1 MGNRAVYVY
10 KRQMEEKQITEIRD
24 KVAEYLDQ
32 ERLKQAIETLGQE
45 IESLQDWDLRTRHN
59 EMQTA
64 YRYMLEYLRM
74 GMPDPDRERLHG
86 ELVARC
92 YMLNDLIYISRL
104 TEHSTK
110 VYFQMRRRYKNLEEF
125 GNLYARM
132 KETYANIDVAGSLPE
147 EECHNLYKQLIEE
160 REKSLQQLF
169 AMVWSSVMWSKGDA
183 AAVAEFIGDNE
194 IPANDRAVIVSAIML
209 GLIKCFEPVKLS
221 LLCQIAASEESLLST
236 RAVVAVIIAVS
247 LYDDRIKHY
256 PEIEHALE
264 SLMEVPHMA
273 SRMQTVQI
281 QLLRCRETQKID
293 RKMREEII
301 PAMMKNPKFKGEH
314 INIEIIKE
322 IEEDEDKNPE
332 WKKWVES
339 DNIKGKIEE
348 MAKWQFEGA
357 DVYMSTFAQL
367 KTFPFFGEIGNWF
380 RPFDPTVPAIAELL
394 PKGSWQKKS
403 LISSICASPF
413 FCNSDKY
420 SFCFTFKQVSQEQR
434 DMLMQQV
441 PDEGEIAESDS
452 TTPGKPTKEKL
463 AEKESNQYIQDLYRF
478 FKLSNFRH
486 EFNDPFALPLN
497 MVESKSMSSFAGK
510 GKSLIEIFRY
520 LVEKEYYEEAYNAG
534 RMYEAGNE
542 CDVQFFQ
549 EMGYCLQKS
558 RRYNEAIDYY
568 TKADIIQPDTLW
580 TMRHI
585 AQCYRLQGELEK
597 ALSYYQLAEELAPE
611 NISLLLQAGESF
623 ASTKRYEEA
632 FARFFKVEF
641 LKPGSHRALR
651 AIAWCSF
658 MTGKDGQARN
668 YYKKLMD
675 MGGASW
681 EDYLNAAHIEW
692 VEHNNA
698 KAFELYT
705 KAKEITGSDK
715 VAAQILNDKEILV
728 ARGLSEKEVLLLR
741 DLMY

>member
-1 MGNRAVYVY
+1 MD
-10 KRQMEEKQITEIRD
+10 EKQITEIRN
-24 KVAEYLDQ
+24 KVTGYLKKD
-32 ERLKQAIETLGQE
+32 RLKQAIETLGQE
-45 IESLQDWDLRTRHN
+45 IETLQDWDLRTRHN

-64 YRYMLEYLRM
+64 YRYLLEYFKT
-74 GMPDPDRERLHG
+74 GMPDPDRERLHS
-86 ELVARC
+86 ELIARC

-110 VYFQMRRRYKNLEEF
+110 VYFLMRRKYKNLEEIKKVHS
-125 GNLYARM
+125 RI
-132 KETYANIDVAGSLPE
+132 KENYANIDVTNSLPD
-147 EECHNLYKQLIEE
+147 EECHNLQMQLTAE
-160 REKSLQQLF
+160 REKLLQQLF
-169 AMVWSSVMWSKGDA
+169 GMTWSSVMWSKSDA
-183 AAVAEFIGDNE
+183 ENITEIINDSE
-194 IPANDRAVIVSAIML
+194 IPVNDRAVIVSAIML
-209 GLIKCFEPVKLS
+209 GLMKCFEPIKLAT
-221 LLCQIAASEESLLST
+221 LCRIAASEESLLST
-236 RAVVAVIIAVS
+236 RAIVSLVIAVS
-247 LYDDRIKHY
+247 LYEERIKHY
-256 PEIEHALE
+256 PEVKFALE
-264 SLMEVPHMA
+264 ALQENKFFT
-273 SRMQTVQI
+273 SRIKTIQI
-281 QLLRCRETQKID
+281 QLLRCRETLKID
-293 RKMREEII
+293 QKMREEII
-301 PAMMKNPKFKGEH
+301 PAMMKNPKFKGER

-332 WKKWVES
+332 WKQWVEK
-339 DNIKGKIEE
+339 DNIKSKIEE

-380 RPFDPTVPAIAELL
+380 RPFDPTVPAIAEIV
-394 PKGSWQKKS
+394 PKNSWQNKS

-441 PDEGEIAESDS
+441 PDEGEIAESNDALPNS
-452 TTPGKPTKEKL
+452 RLKEKT

-486 EFNDPFALPLN
+486 EFDDPFAMSLN
-497 MVESKSMSSFAGK
+497 MVESSSL
-510 GKSLIEIFRY
+510 SPLISNGSDLIDIFHY

-534 RMYEAGNE
+534 KRYEANNE
-542 CDVQFFQ
+542 CDVQFYQ
-549 EMGYCLQKS
+549 EMGYCLQKR

-568 TKADIIQPDTLW
+568 TKADIIKPDTLW

-597 ALSYYQLAEELAPE
+597 ALCYYQLAEELAPE
-611 NISLLLQAGESF
+611 NISLLLQTGESF

-641 LKPGSHRALR
+641 LKPGSQRALR

-658 MTGKDGQARN
+658 ITGKDEQARS
-668 YYKKLMD
+668 YYKKLYEMS
-675 MGGASW
+675 GASW

-692 VEHNNA
+692 VNHNNSQA
-698 KAFELYT
+698 MELYS
-705 KAKEITGSDK
+705 KAKEICGADK
-715 VAAQILNDKEILV
+715 IAEQIMNDKEILY
-728 ARGLSEKEVLLLR
+728 ARGMSEKELLLLR

>member
-10 KRQMEEKQITEIRD
+10 KLQMEEKQITEIRD

-45 IESLQDWDLRTRHN
+45 IENLQDWDLRTRHN

-74 GMPDPDRERLHG
+74 GMPDPDRERLYG

-110 VYFQMRRRYKNLEEF
+110 VYFQMRRKHKNLEEF
-125 GNLYARM
+125 GKFHARI
-132 KETYANIDVAGSLPE
+132 KETYANIDVARSLPE
-147 EECHNLYKQLIEE
+147 EECHNLHKQLIEE
-160 REKSLQQLF
+160 RERSLQQLF

-183 AAVAEFIGDNE
+183 AAVSEFIGDTE
-194 IPANDRAVIVSAIML
+194 IPVNDRALIVSAVML
-209 GLIKCFEPVKLS
+209 GLIKCFEPVKMT
-221 LLCQIAASEESLLST
+221 LLCQIAASGESLLST
-236 RAVVAVIIAVS
+236 RAIVAVIIAVS

-256 PEIEHALE
+256 PEAGEALE
-264 SLMEVPHMA
+264 SLMETPHMA
-273 SRMQTVQI
+273 SRIQAIQI
-281 QLLRCRETQKID
+281 QLLRCRETQEID

-301 PAMMKNPKFKGEH
+301 PAMMKNPKFKGER

-441 PDEGEIAESDS
+441 PDEQEMAESDS
-452 TTPGKPTKEKL
+452 TMPGKPAKEKL

-486 EFNDPFALPLN
+486 EFDDPFMLPLN
-497 MVESKSMSSFAGK
+497 MTESRTMSPLIGNGK
-510 GKSLIEIFRY
+510 NLIEIFRY

-534 RMYEAGNE
+534 RKYEAGNE

-568 TKADIIQPDTLW
+568 TKADIINPDSLW

-597 ALSYYQLAEELAPE
+597 ALSYYQFAEELAPE
-611 NISLLLQAGESF
+611 NISLLLQTGDCF

-658 MTGKDGQARN
+658 ITGKDMQARN

-675 MGGASW
+675 TGGASW

-692 VEHNNA
+692 VGHNNA
-698 KAFELYT
+698 QAFELYT

-715 VAAQILNDKEILV
+715 VAAQILNDKEILI

-741 DLMY
+741 DLIY

>member
-1 MGNRAVYVY
+1 MF
-10 KRQMEEKQITEIRD
+10 
-24 KVAEYLDQ
+24 
-32 ERLKQAIETLGQE
+32 
-45 IESLQDWDLRTRHN
+45 LQ
-59 EMQTA
+59 
-64 YRYMLEYLRM
+64 
-74 GMPDPDRERLHG
+74 
-86 ELVARC
+86 
-92 YMLNDLIYISRL
+92 
-104 TEHSTK
+104 
-110 VYFQMRRRYKNLEEF
+110 
-125 GNLYARM
+125 
-132 KETYANIDVAGSLPE
+132 
-147 EECHNLYKQLIEE
+147 
-160 REKSLQQLF
+160 
-169 AMVWSSVMWSKGDA
+169 SS
-183 AAVAEFIGDNE
+183 
-194 IPANDRAVIVSAIML
+194 
-209 GLIKCFEPVKLS
+209 
-221 LLCQIAASEESLLST
+221 
-236 RAVVAVIIAVS
+236 
-247 LYDDRIKHY
+247 
-256 PEIEHALE
+256 
-264 SLMEVPHMA
+264 
-273 SRMQTVQI
+273 
-281 QLLRCRETQKID
+281 
-293 RKMREEII
+293 
-301 PAMMKNPKFKGEH
+301 
-314 INIEIIKE
+314 
-322 IEEDEDKNPE
+322 
-332 WKKWVES
+332 
-339 DNIKGKIEE
+339 
-348 MAKWQFEGA
+348 
-357 DVYMSTFAQL
+357 
-367 KTFPFFGEIGNWF
+367 NWF

>member
-1 MGNRAVYVY
+1 MGNRAVYIY
-10 KRQMEEKQITEIRD
+10 KITMEEKQITEIRNNVI
-24 KVAEYLDQ
+24 KYLNK
-32 ERLKQAIETLGQE
+32 ESLKQAIDTLGQD

-64 YRYMLEYLRM
+64 YKFMLEYLKM

-110 VYFQMRRRYKNLEEF
+110 VYFQMRRKYKNLEEIK
-125 GNLYARM
+125 NIHARI
-132 KETYANIDVAGSLPE
+132 KDTYANIEVTKSLPE
-147 EECHNLYKQLIEE
+147 EECCNLQQQLISE
-160 REKSLQQLF
+160 REKLLQQMF
-169 AMVWSSVMWSKGDA
+169 AMIWSSVMWSKGDA
-183 AAVAEFIGDNE
+183 VAVTDIINDNE
-194 IPANDRAVIVSAIML
+194 IPVNDRAVVVSAIML
-209 GLIKCFEPVKLS
+209 GVMKCFEPLKVTT
-221 LLCQIAASEESLLST
+221 LCQIATNSESLLST
-236 RAVVAVIIAVS
+236 RAITGIIMAMS
-247 LYDDRIKHY
+247 LYDSRIHHY
-256 PEIEHALE
+256 PEIRYALE
-264 SLMEVPHMA
+264 ALLEDKHIA
-273 SRMQTVQI
+273 SRIKTIQI

-301 PAMMKNPKFKGEH
+301 PAMMKNPKFKGER

-332 WKKWVES
+332 WKQWVES
-339 DNIKGKIEE
+339 DSIKNKIEE

-367 KTFPFFGEIGNWF
+367 KTFPFFGEISNWF
-380 RPFDPTVPAIAELL
+380 RPFDTTVPAIAELL
-394 PKGSWQKKS
+394 PKGSWQNKS
-403 LISSICASPF
+403 LIGSICASPF

-434 DMLMQQV
+434 EMLMQQV
-441 PDEGEIAESDS
+441 PDEEEIAESNDS
-452 TTPGKPTKEKL
+452 IPGEIAKDKR
-463 AEKESNQYIQDLYRF
+463 AEKESNQFIQDLYRF
-478 FKLSNFRH
+478 FKISNFRF
-486 EFNDPFALPLN
+486 EFDDPFTLPLN
-497 MVESKSMSSFAGK
+497 LIESKSMSALIKDGK
-510 GKSLIEIFRY
+510 DLLDIFRY
-520 LVEKEYYEEAYNAG
+520 LIEKEYHEEAYNVG
-534 RMYEAGNE
+534 KVYEAEND

-558 RRYNEAIDYY
+558 RRYEEAIDYY
-568 TKADIIQPDTLW
+568 TKADIISPDTLW

-597 ALSYYQLAEELAPE
+597 ALSYYQLAEDLAPE
-611 NISLLLQAGESF
+611 NISLLLQTGESF

-641 LKPGSHRALR
+641 LKPGSQRALR
-651 AIAWCSF
+651 AIAWYSF
-658 MTGKDGQARN
+658 ITGKDEQARN
-668 YYKKLMD
+668 YYKKLEEIS
-675 MGGASW
+675 GSEW

-692 VEHNNA
+692 VNHNNTEAIELYNKA
-698 KAFELYT
+698 KAICGTE
-705 KAKEITGSDK
+705 K
-715 VAAQILNDKEILV
+715 VAEQIINDKKILLS
-728 ARGLSEKEVLLLR
+728 RGVSEKEILLLR